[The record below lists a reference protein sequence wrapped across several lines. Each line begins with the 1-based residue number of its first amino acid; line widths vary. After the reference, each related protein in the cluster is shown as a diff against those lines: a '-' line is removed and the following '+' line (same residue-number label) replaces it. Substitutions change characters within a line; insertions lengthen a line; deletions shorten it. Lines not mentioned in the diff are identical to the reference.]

1 MALADP
7 WTDYDLNVITQL
19 NQQILCRNRQIL
31 HCFKAAG
38 GKYMGLGPRLDT
50 AEASDDIQSNI
61 IGTLDKDEQKVLY
74 KITNSNTELY
84 CMLK

>member
-19 NQQILCRNRQIL
+19 NQEILCRNRQIL

-38 GKYMGLGPRLDT
+38 GKYMGPGLR
-50 AEASDDIQSNI
+50 
-61 IGTLDKDEQKVLY
+61 
-74 KITNSNTELY
+74 
-84 CMLK
+84 